1 MRLIGIKTGVCDR
14 FILKNLQEYTWYPFG
29 DYTEPKESNNWAWQ
43 TEEQIAAEESCQAMY
58 KTLEEKK
65 DSSLKITVNCIVGK
79 NGSGKSSLLDLLY
92 RIINNFSY
100 HIFDELWEDNDLTE
114 NPQRG
119 HSLKEAKKFDATLFF
134 ETDGVLRSIRYY
146 YGKYEY
152 RYHSGGKDSEMILT
166 TLTNKISETTLKSI
180 TRHLFYLIC
189 SNYSLHSLNEDDYTP
204 DRLWI
209 DKDKDVNG
217 KWLRGL
223 FHKNDGYL
231 TPIVMVPYRDEKGII
246 NVKNEN
252 ELAKLR
258 LATLSLLFASQGKKF
273 LDGYKPKS
281 IVYRFREDAYTV
293 YNNKFNELYRKQLP
307 LNNQTSILKR
317 AIKTVWRQVLKSDFS
332 KQYKDMNG
340 DVREAVL
347 SYLTY
352 KTLKTCLSY
361 RAYGKILGIR
371 AFNEDEKKRRKG
383 KAGYYLD
390 YREGSIDEIID
401 HILHRDAEEHTNQKI
416 RQLLDCLSSHSYD
429 FYPDIPEDWPGDPKG
444 LVEFGWH
451 KKPVSLLFNT
461 DGNRMVPF
469 KTYSEAFLKMPPAI
483 FEWDICFSKNGKDE
497 ETLSQMS
504 SGERQFMHSL
514 SYMIYHINNLQ
525 SVRDDSTYRIKYHN
539 LCLIFDEAELYYH
552 PEYQRLFIS
561 RLIKTLS
568 WCHINTNIIR
578 GVNIL
583 IVTHSPFVLS
593 DVPLSNTL
601 YLEDGKVDSDH
612 KQTFSGNIHEMLGDN
627 FFMDYSIGEIAKQNI
642 EEIISLYNKIN
653 IEDIQQINRVR
664 FQANRS
670 KYKYIASIVADDYL
684 RRKVRE
690 MVDELDAKYCL
701 DSESASLDRR
711 ISDLQH
717 QLEILE
723 AKRKNIQTQP
733 PTC

>member
-1 MRLIGIKTGVCDR
+1 MRLIGIKTGAGDQ

-29 DYTEPKESNNWAWQ
+29 DYIEPTEANNWVWQ
-43 TEEQIAAEESCQAMY
+43 TKEQRETEASSLAMY
-58 KTLEEKK
+58 KALEGKK

-134 ETDGVLRSIRYY
+134 ETDGVVGSIRYN
-146 YGKYEY
+146 YGLYEY
-152 RYHSGGKDSEMILT
+152 SYYSGIKDSEMIRNPLR
-166 TLTNKISETTLKSI
+166 NKINETTLKRI
-180 TRHLFYLIC
+180 ARHLFYVVC

-204 DRLWI
+204 NRLWI
-209 DKDKDVNG
+209 NRNKDVNG

-231 TPIVMVPYRDEKGII
+231 MPIVMVPYRDENGII
-246 NVKNEN
+246 NVRNEN
-252 ELAKLR
+252 NLAKLR
-258 LATLSLLFASQGKKF
+258 LATLSVLFASQGKKF
-273 LDGYKPKS
+273 LDEYKPKS
-281 IVYRFREDAYTV
+281 IVYRFREDAFAD

-317 AIKTVWRQVLKSDFS
+317 AIKKVWRQVLKNDFS

-340 DVREAVL
+340 DIRDAIL

-352 KTLKTCLSY
+352 KTLKTCLNY
-361 RAYGKILGIR
+361 RVYGKILGIR
-371 AFNEDEKKRRKG
+371 AFNEGEKKRAKG
-383 KAGYYLD
+383 KDGFFLD
-390 YREGSIDEIID
+390 YRAGSIDTIVD
-401 HILHRDAEEHTNQKI
+401 FILHRDAEEHTNQKI
-416 RQLLDCLSSHSYD
+416 WQLLDCLSSNSYD
-429 FYPDIPEDWPGDPKG
+429 FYPDIPKDWPGDPKE

-451 KKPVSLLFNT
+451 NKPVSLLYTSDDNK
-461 DGNRMVPF
+461 RVAF
-469 KTYSEAFLKMPPAI
+469 KTYAETFLRMPPAV
-483 FEWDICFSKNGKDE
+483 FEWDISFSKNGNDE

-514 SYMIYHINNLQ
+514 SYIIYHINNLQ
-525 SVRDDSTYRIKYHN
+525 SVREDSTYRIKYHN

-568 WCHINTNIIR
+568 WCNINTNIIR

-601 YLEDGKVDSDH
+601 YLKDGRVDTDH
-612 KQTFSGNIHEMLGDN
+612 K
-627 FFMDYSIGEIAKQNI
+627 
-642 EEIISLYNKIN
+642 
-653 IEDIQQINRVR
+653 
-664 FQANRS
+664 
-670 KYKYIASIVADDYL
+670 
-684 RRKVRE
+684 
-690 MVDELDAKYCL
+690 
-701 DSESASLDRR
+701 
-711 ISDLQH
+711 
-717 QLEILE
+717 
-723 AKRKNIQTQP
+723 
-733 PTC
+733 